1 MTISGK
7 TLAQEK
13 KFFLNKGI
21 NPFAAA
27 MLRGSVYAKDNNGNY
42 TSQNHNADKE
52 ELCRAL
58 CECAESIIGR
68 SDYKKTEVS
77 EKKHIANIEKLA
89 KCVSDK
95 CGRFLWDRRL
105 RIGTAQKFFNLYL
118 KVLWCEGK
126 INKPPHCPFDRQ
138 VLDALPAKEL
148 KGVCRNW
155 TQAKDIADYKKW
167 VDALRS
173 DGENLCAGAPSMA
186 EWELRF
192 WNLELNPRLALVK
205 KYKKARKNKRP

>member
-68 SDYKKTEVS
+68 SDYMV
-77 EKKHIANIEKLA
+77 
-89 KCVSDK
+89 
-95 CGRFLWDRRL
+95 
-105 RIGTAQKFFNLYL
+105 
-118 KVLWCEGK
+118 
-126 INKPPHCPFDRQ
+126 
-138 VLDALPAKEL
+138 
-148 KGVCRNW
+148 
-155 TQAKDIADYKKW
+155 
-167 VDALRS
+167 
-173 DGENLCAGAPSMA
+173 
-186 EWELRF
+186 
-192 WNLELNPRLALVK
+192 
-205 KYKKARKNKRP
+205 